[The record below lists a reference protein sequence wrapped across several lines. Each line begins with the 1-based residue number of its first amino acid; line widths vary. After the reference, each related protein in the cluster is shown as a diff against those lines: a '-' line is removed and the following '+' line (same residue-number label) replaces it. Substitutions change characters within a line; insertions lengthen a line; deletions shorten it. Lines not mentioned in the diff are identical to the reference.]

1 MKNILDL
8 LIVGLY
14 RIIAYPSIVINR
26 WVLRGHYYGEVD
38 VLSGFVFWTL
48 CYQLVWGE
56 MSAWAAILLALVG
69 MFPSITWHL
78 KPLYFRY
85 TVAQLR
91 RSDPGRH
98 E

>member
-1 MKNILDL
+1 MENRGEHMKNILDL

-48 CYQLVWGE
+48 CYQLVWGDVC
-56 MSAWAAILLALVG
+56 MGRYIAGSRRDVSINNLAPKAAL
-69 MFPSITWHL
+69 F
-78 KPLYFRY
+78 
-85 TVAQLR
+85 
-91 RSDPGRH
+91 
-98 E
+98 